1 MIPAVKINSFL
12 IDQSDPWS
20 LRRRVGPL
28 SKANT
33 NKIAIAMLKTP
44 SKTKMSLGNKLIL
57 HHPTVGIQNKAVRN
71 TKTHRR
77 RPYCFDVVSNHLR
90 DFMTSS
96 SMHGLK
102 YAAEKEASWVERYV
116 RLCRFLLF
124 PSASSQ
130 LVELAFLFCSSS
142 FFLIKTSNQIH

>member
-20 LRRRVGPL
+20 LRRRIRPL
-28 SKANT
+28 SKAN
-33 NKIAIAMLKTP
+33 NKTTMAMLTTP
-44 SKTKMSLGNKLIL
+44 PQKTKMSLGNKLIL
-57 HHPTVGIQNKAVRN
+57 HRRRPTVGIQNKAVRN
-71 TKTHRR
+71 IKTRR

-102 YAAEKEASWVERYV
+102 YAAEKEASWIERYV
-116 RLCRFLLF
+116 RL
-124 PSASSQ
+124 
-130 LVELAFLFCSSS
+130 
-142 FFLIKTSNQIH
+142 